1 MNNSLLRIFMAL
13 WFVCGVALMPAQAA
27 ERDITAVTLT
37 WTGDAKTTQTITW
50 QTDTDSDCNYVQ
62 YSEAD
67 TPDAEISSVNL
78 AKAEPSLFATNEGT
92 VTLHTITLRNL
103 KPDTRYVYRIGNGKN
118 WVSDGMFRT
127 ESLKSEFTFLLFGD
141 SQSSNYDV
149 WKTTFSNAYQNNR
162 TAKFFVNV
170 GDLVDNGQKNQE
182 WRNWFQAVAP
192 YSGQIPVVPVV
203 GNHETYT
210 PEGNFS
216 LPVYFT
222 KQFMLPQNGPDGLKG
237 QVYSFDY
244 GDVHFVILDSQFGE
258 ERQFLP
264 DSLALQKEWLT
275 RDLAATDKLWK
286 IVFMHRPAYHNRM
299 KESQLDATAQFV
311 PIFDQYGVDAVFSGH
326 DHVNARTPKL
336 KAGQPHSSGTIY
348 STVGRSGTKTYDTVG
363 LKGWNEQFFNPI
375 DQPTYSVVQVAGN
388 VFYVQV
394 FKQDGTFVDEWSLTK
409 IH

>member
-1 MNNSLLRIFMAL
+1 MKNSLLRF
-13 WFVCGVALMPAQAA
+13 LMIAWVMCMVVLPVQAA
-27 ERDITAVTLT
+27 DSQIHALTLT

-50 QTDTDSDCNYVQ
+50 QTDVDSDSNCVQ

-67 TPDAEISSVNL
+67 TPDVEISSVNVIK
-78 AKAEPSLFATNEGT
+78 AKTSSFTTNEDTVSLHT
-92 VTLHTITLRNL
+92 VTLAHL
-103 KPDTRYVYRIGNGKN
+103 KPDTRYVYRIGNGEQ
-118 WVSDGMFRT
+118 WVRDGMFKT
-127 ESLKSEFTFLLFGD
+127 EGLKSEFKFLLFGD
-141 SQSSNYDV
+141 SQSANYDV
-149 WKTTFSNAYQNNR
+149 WKTTFHNAYQNNR
-162 TAKFFVNV
+162 TSKFFVNV
-170 GDLVDNGQKNQE
+170 GDLVDNGQKNEE
-182 WRNWFQAVAP
+182 WRNWFQAVAA
-192 YSGQIPVVPVV
+192 YSGQIPAVPVV

-210 PEGNFS
+210 LEGNFS

-264 DSLALQKEWLT
+264 DSLSLQKEWLAQ
-275 RDLAATDKLWK
+275 DLAATDKLWK
-286 IVFMHRPAYHNRM
+286 IVFMHRPAYHNRI
-299 KESQLDATAQFV
+299 KESQPDATAQFV

-336 KAGQPHSSGTIY
+336 KAGEPLSSGTIY
-348 STVGRSGTKTYDTVG
+348 STAGRSGTKTYDTVG
-363 LKGWNEQFFNPI
+363 SKEWNEQFFNPV
-375 DQPTYSVVQVAGN
+375 DQPTYTVAQVAGN

-394 FKQDGTFVDEWSLTK
+394 FKQDGTLVDEWSLTK